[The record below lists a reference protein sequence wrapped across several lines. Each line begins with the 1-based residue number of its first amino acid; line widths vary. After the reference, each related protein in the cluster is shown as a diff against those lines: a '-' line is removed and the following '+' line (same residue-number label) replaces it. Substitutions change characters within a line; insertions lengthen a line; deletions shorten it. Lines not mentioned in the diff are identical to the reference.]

1 MIIFN
6 IESKGNLNDK
16 INLINQ
22 KLLPFKSRKSS
33 ILLQMFEDIKKL
45 LNCFNDKA
53 HSIKKDENIYKEII
67 LYLAKYSKNDLYKD
81 MIDFL
86 NKINVEDEFNKFVI
100 IKNEKYKSI
109 KNEYLKKENM
119 IINEI
124 KVKIKNNQLVEII
137 NA

>member
-53 HSIKKDENIYKEII
+53 HSIKKE
-67 LYLAKYSKNDLYKD
+67 
-81 MIDFL
+81 
-86 NKINVEDEFNKFVI
+86 
-100 IKNEKYKSI
+100 
-109 KNEYLKKENM
+109 
-119 IINEI
+119 EI
-124 KVKIKNNQLVEII
+124 KDELIVETKEEMKEEQKEEQKDELIDETKEEKKDELI
-137 NA
+137 EKTKMILNI